1 MITTL
6 CKSSV
11 ATQRYTFF
19 VLLLLLLGFICT
31 RAEESKCSSPK
42 EFYCPLC
49 GGVETTDCISC
60 EGYIFSDQ
68 QYGICYDRK
77 LFHVRGNELG
87 DSDNHYPFLWF
98 DIAASVIWFL
108 VAGIAVSCGVG
119 GGGIYVPMGMILL
132 RFPPKPSAGLSQAC
146 IFGAG
151 IGGLFINGRKRHPD
165 RHIRD
170 TKGLPSEEGLGKIV
184 SYERNMTHSEIEADR
199 KSYLQGG
206 DGQRKFYTRPVI
218 DYDLLL
224 LMAPMELAG
233 AVFGVTV
240 QRVLPDWLFLS
251 FAVVVLGF
259 TCYKT
264 YKKFKNLHRLE
275 KEHLQEIARTTVRHE
290 NEQNKDPN
298 VVAIDDQSSDGS
310 VSVIHEQLWPAV
322 LSFDENDSEMED
334 FSRHPDA
341 KLDRDDPRELESRR
355 AFLEEDSIQ
364 FPKYKIASLILLWV
378 GLSIIYLLKGDK
390 GAPSLIGLTC
400 EKPGYYALVACQFL
414 WTFGFAIVFAYRA
427 VRRTEARKAVNYP
440 FNENDILVRCKCF
453 LGQRRSSFHSYFLMH
468 AHSGT
473 QSRFEI
479 FPWLASAVDLS
490 LELLAYPQVISQARS
505 WYIMEFIHLW
515 QLLRVQLR

>member
-1 MITTL
+1 
-6 CKSSV
+6 
-11 ATQRYTFF
+11 
-19 VLLLLLLGFICT
+19 
-31 RAEESKCSSPK
+31 
-42 EFYCPLC
+42 
-49 GGVETTDCISC
+49 
-60 EGYIFSDQ
+60 
-68 QYGICYDRK
+68 
-77 LFHVRGNELG
+77 
-87 DSDNHYPFLWF
+87 
-98 DIAASVIWFL
+98 
-108 VAGIAVSCGVG
+108 
-119 GGGIYVPMGMILL
+119 
-132 RFPPKPSAGLSQAC
+132 
-146 IFGAG
+146 
-151 IGGLFINGRKRHPD
+151 
-165 RHIRD
+165 
-170 TKGLPSEEGLGKIV
+170 
-184 SYERNMTHSEIEADR
+184 
-199 KSYLQGG
+199 
-206 DGQRKFYTRPVI
+206 
-218 DYDLLL
+218 
-224 LMAPMELAG
+224 
-233 AVFGVTV
+233 
-240 QRVLPDWLFLS
+240 
-251 FAVVVLGF
+251 
-259 TCYKT
+259 
-264 YKKFKNLHRLE
+264 
-275 KEHLQEIARTTVRHE
+275 VRHE

-453 LGQRRSSFHSYFLMH
+453 LGQRRSSSHSYFLMH

-490 LELLAYPQVISQARS
+490 LELLAYPQGEVMFCFCSASSITLIQ
-505 WYIMEFIHLW
+505 ELD
-515 QLLRVQLR
+515 